1 MGEGANP
8 SKRFYDFEKIN
19 KNRQI
24 ENCKNCKY
32 SELNSFKNYSKSYI
46 CIKNNFSLENIDN
59 TVCNYFE
66 EGDISKIKR
75 ECGFRRIK

>member
-1 MGEGANP
+1 M
-8 SKRFYDFEKIN
+8 
-19 KNRQI
+19 
-24 ENCKNCKY
+24 
-32 SELNSFKNYSKSYI
+32 

-66 EGDISKIKR
+66 EGDIPKIKR